1 MRSTFKF
8 RLQIYFA
15 LLSCF
20 ALTAAEKEIPTLDE
34 MTHSKR
40 DVWGEAAMREPNG
53 ASYEFFEELLPPPRY
68 VNADFHFYPIVL
80 SAPRASVKARLIS
93 NGSGVNLDGGARS
106 WNKNGTPIFFRV
118 GPDEELF
125 GAQLG
130 AVTHPTLAEGYLPI
144 AQIRYEH
151 PSPVQS
157 GGNIPL
163 DQKRKDATPEIYQV
177 EAFASVDPS
186 LAENGV
192 VFVKF
197 SLAQGTNGFI
207 TVDVDSKSPIKF
219 ANGKAMDEKGNAL
232 AYFDKAWKW
241 QRGAAHAKIS
251 TSKFAFVAIPTKPF
265 VAADVRRQTGSE
277 NLDRLLTSAATYDE
291 QRKAC
296 AEHWKKILA
305 EGMNVEVPEPIVNNA
320 WRNLLIQNFELMNGD
335 RMHYSA
341 GNQYNALYEAEG
353 SDAMLAMMIWGYEA
367 EAKRLM
373 VPLFDFTRRGLEY
386 HQAGFKLNDVCR
398 YYWQTR
404 DDSIIKEFRSWP
416 KPKRYQTSDKEKI
429 SGWEIEAKRLDE
441 HRTGEHGLFP
451 KERYCGDVSTQVQ
464 TLNANSKAWRAL
476 RDVAAVLGEVG
487 ERVEAEHYK
496 NVASDFRQTVLT
508 AIKKSADHSTTP
520 PFVPIA
526 LYTNEPPHSPIC
538 DTRIGSYWN
547 IIIGYTIASGIFPV
561 GSEQENWIPHY
572 LEQHGGL
579 AMGMLRAG
587 GQENTFWN
595 SEYKINPLYG
605 TRYALDVLRRDEPE
619 RALVSLYGMLAQGF
633 TRNTFIGAE
642 GCSLKPLDE
651 GGRQFYCP
659 PNSAAN
665 AHFLS
670 MLRYALVQDS
680 DLNDDGK
687 PETLRLL
694 FATSKRW
701 LEDGKQIKVERAPT
715 AFGPVSVTM
724 KSKLSDGEVVADVQL
739 PERNPIEK
747 ILLRARVPEGWRVS
761 SANANGQELK
771 VDENGTVDLTKFKGK
786 VVVRFAVKKG

>member
-1 MRSTFKF
+1 MHS
-8 RLQIYFA
+8 RLSAKIAVGLLCTISVTEIFA
-15 LLSCF
+15 
-20 ALTAAEKEIPTLDE
+20 APIPSFDE

-40 DVWGEAAMREPNG
+40 DVWGEAAMRETNG
-53 ASYEFFEELLPPPRY
+53 ASYEFFEKLLPPPRY
-68 VNADFHFYPIVL
+68 VNADFRFYPIVL
-80 SAPRASVKARLIS
+80 SAPRTHVKARLIS
-93 NGSGVNLDGGARS
+93 NGSGVNLRGGANA
-106 WNKNGTPIFFRV
+106 WNNNGAAITFRV
-118 GPDEELF
+118 GPDAGLF
-125 GAQLG
+125 GAEL
-130 AVTHPTLAEGYLPI
+130 ARLEHPTLADGYLPI
-144 AQIRYEH
+144 VTIRYLH
-151 PSPVQS
+151 PTPFQS

-163 DQKRKDATPEIYQV
+163 TQRRIDPVPEIYQL
-177 EAFASVDPS
+177 EAFASVDPA

-197 SLAQGTNGFI
+197 SLAQGTNGTLSI
-207 TVDVDSKSPIKF
+207 DINSRSPMKF
-219 ANGKAMDEKGNAL
+219 ADGKASDEKGTAL
-232 AYFDKAWKW
+232 AYFDNSWKW
-241 QRGAAHAKIS
+241 KYNMATAKLS
-251 TSKFAFVAIPTKPF
+251 PAKVAYLAIPTKPL
-265 VAADVRRQTGSE
+265 DGNE
-277 NLDRLLTSAATYDE
+277 NFSITAATYAS

-296 AEHWKKILA
+296 IDAWKKILA
-305 EGMNVEVPEPIVNNA
+305 RGMNVETPEPVVNNA
-320 WRNLLIQNFELMNGD
+320 WRNLIIQNFELMNGD
-335 RMHYSA
+335 RMNYSQ
-341 GNQYNALYEAEG
+341 GNQYDKIYEAEG
-353 SDAMLAMMIWGYEA
+353 SDASLAMMVWGYEA
-367 EAKRLM
+367 EMKQLM
-373 VPLFDFTRRGLEY
+373 VPLFDFTRKGLEY
-386 HQAGFKLNDVCR
+386 HQAGFKLNDICR

-404 DDSIIKEFRSWP
+404 DAETVKQFREWKKPQRYVTGPKE
-416 KPKRYQTSDKEKI
+416 I
-429 SGWEIEAKRLDE
+429 VSGWQSEAKRLDE

-451 KERYCGDVSTQVQ
+451 KEQYCGDVSTPVQ

-476 RDVAAVLGEVG
+476 RDIGAVLDEVG
-487 ERVEAEHYK
+487 DHNEAAHYTK
-496 NVASDFRQTVLT
+496 VADDFRETVLT
-508 AIKKSADHSTTP
+508 AIKESANHSTTP

-547 IIIGYTIASGIFPV
+547 IIIGYTIASGIFPA
-561 GSEQENWIPHY
+561 GSEEENWIPHY

-633 TRNTFIGAE
+633 TRNTFICGE
-642 GCSLKPLDE
+642 GCSLKPLDD
-651 GGRQFYCP
+651 GGRLFYLP

-665 AHFLS
+665 SHFLS

-724 KSKLSDGEVVADVQL
+724 QSKLSEGKILADVQL

-747 ILLRARVPEGWRVS
+747 ILLRARVPDGWQVVS
-761 SANANGQELK
+761 AKANGKEIRADQ
-771 VDENGTVDLTKFKGK
+771 NGTVDLTGEKGNVIVQFSVTK
-786 VVVRFAVKKG
+786 I